1 MDYCINQADSTNRKR
16 KHELRETDGDKGRN
30 GWVSYCIISADSI
43 NRKRKSK
50 EREISR
56 DRQTDRQ
63 TETETERQR
72 EREREGGASRREQ
85 EVHKLHVHK
94 LTRTEAP
101 CHVKC
106 EI

>member
-16 KHELRETDGDKGRN
+16 KHELKETDGDRGRN

-56 DRQTDRQ
+56 ERQTDRQ
-63 TETETERQR
+63 TETERQR